1 METPIDE
8 KARKSCMRWL
18 IMFKGE
24 QLIVMGK
31 SELIQF
37 ERMNEGRG
45 ILKIT
50 LIEVKKKQIL
60 VIKKKKDMLIKKERK

>member
-8 KARKSCMRWL
+8 KARKSCIRLL

-37 ERMNEGRG
+37 ERMNEGGG

-50 LIEVKKKQIL
+50 LIEVEKKTDTCNKE
-60 VIKKKKDMLIKKERK
+60 KKRTCL

>member
-50 LIEVKKKQIL
+50 LIEV
-60 VIKKKKDMLIKKERK
+60 

>member
-8 KARKSCMRWL
+8 KARKSCIRWL

-45 ILKIT
+45 ILK
-50 LIEVKKKQIL
+50 
-60 VIKKKKDMLIKKERK
+60 VIKKVIKKI

>member
-8 KARKSCMRWL
+8 KARKSCIRWL

-50 LIEVKKKQIL
+50 LIEVEKKTDTCNKG
-60 VIKKKKDMLIKKERK
+60 KKRTCL

>member
-8 KARKSCMRWL
+8 KARKSCIRWL

-37 ERMNEGRG
+37 ERMNEGGG

-50 LIEVKKKQIL
+50 LIEVEKKT
-60 VIKKKKDMLIKKERK
+60 DTCNKEEKRTCL

>member
-37 ERMNEGRG
+37 ERMNEGGG

-50 LIEVKKKQIL
+50 LIEVEKKTDTCNKE
-60 VIKKKKDMLIKKERK
+60 KKRTCL

>member
-1 METPIDE
+1 
-8 KARKSCMRWL
+8 MRWL

-50 LIEVKKKQIL
+50 LIEVEKKT
-60 VIKKKKDMLIKKERK
+60 DTCNKEEKRTCL

>member
-24 QLIVMGK
+24 QLRVMGK

-50 LIEVKKKQIL
+50 LIEVEKKT
-60 VIKKKKDMLIKKERK
+60 DT

>member
-8 KARKSCMRWL
+8 KARKSCIRLL

-50 LIEVKKKQIL
+50 LIEVEKKTDTCNKE
-60 VIKKKKDMLIKKERK
+60 KKRTCL

>member
-8 KARKSCMRWL
+8 KARKSCIRWL

-37 ERMNEGRG
+37 ERMNEGGG

-50 LIEVKKKQIL
+50 LIEVEKKTDTCNKG
-60 VIKKKKDMLIKKERK
+60 KKRTCL

>member
-8 KARKSCMRWL
+8 KARKSCIRWL

-50 LIEVKKKQIL
+50 LIEVEKKTDTCNKE
-60 VIKKKKDMLIKKERK
+60 KKRTCL

>member
-1 METPIDE
+1 
-8 KARKSCMRWL
+8 
-18 IMFKGE
+18 
-24 QLIVMGK
+24 MGK

-37 ERMNEGRG
+37 ERMNKGRG
-45 ILKIT
+45 RPKIT

>member
-8 KARKSCMRWL
+8 KARKSCIRWL

-37 ERMNEGRG
+37 ERMNEGGG

-50 LIEVKKKQIL
+50 LIEVEKKTDTCNKE
-60 VIKKKKDMLIKKERK
+60 KKRTCL